1 MVLGFKTLKFQTS
14 GTTLR
19 ELIRDLGKMA
29 GKDIGKEVLTP
40 QGDLSDGFKI
50 FVNGRSCSNL
60 ENSIEDGDDIV
71 LFSIIDGG

>member
-1 MVLGFKTLKFQTS
+1 MVLGFKTSKFQTS
-14 GTTLR
+14 GRTLR

-29 GKDIGKEVLTP
+29 GEDIGKEVLTT

-60 ENSIEDGDDIV
+60 EDSINDGDDIV